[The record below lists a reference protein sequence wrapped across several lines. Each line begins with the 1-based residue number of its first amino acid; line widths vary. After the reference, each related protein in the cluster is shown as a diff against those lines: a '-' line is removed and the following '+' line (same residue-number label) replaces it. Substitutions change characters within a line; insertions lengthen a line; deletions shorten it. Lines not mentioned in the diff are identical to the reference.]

1 MLKKE
6 GMSMIETTIFNDIIL
21 NAILT
26 IFPLLL
32 YLLLAIYKDN
42 ISNKYNDFLLKVALI
57 SSLYLCLRFGTIS
70 DNNKIFLFCN
80 IPIVLAFIKKKTY
93 FGIILGI
100 INILYYYF
108 FIDEF
113 LIINIIKYISYL
125 IVYILALKK
134 NLSTNSY
141 ILSTAVLQGFFLS
154 FEYFFIESL
163 ATINDIVILL
173 ILVFTYYFITF
184 SLVYIF
190 KTIDKVQKLNNTIRI
205 LEKEKKIK
213 DALFKLKHEIKNHL
227 AVCKGYLEIIDLDKR
242 EKSEKYLNIM
252 QDEINRSLN
261 IMSDFIQ
268 FNKIK
273 IKKEKLCVNT
283 LLEDIYYSFKIVA
296 TTKKI
301 KLKYR
306 NEDNQFLFVNGDY
319 DRLKQVLVNLI
330 KNSFEAIEKDGKI
343 ELSQKGSS
351 DFVEINIK
359 DNGIGMDSETISKI
373 KEMFY
378 TTKEAGTGL
387 GVSLSC
393 EIIEAHE
400 GYLEYS
406 SEPNKGTNVKITL
419 PILR

>member
-1 MLKKE
+1 
-6 GMSMIETTIFNDIIL
+6 MIETTIFNDIIL

-213 DALFKLKHEIKNHL
+213 DALFKLTHEIKNPL

-283 LLEDIYYSFKIVA
+283 LLEDIYYYNIEFFI
-296 TTKKI
+296 
-301 KLKYR
+301 
-306 NEDNQFLFVNGDY
+306 F
-319 DRLKQVLVNLI
+319 NL
-330 KNSFEAIEKDGKI
+330 N
-343 ELSQKGSS
+343 L
-351 DFVEINIK
+351 
-359 DNGIGMDSETISKI
+359 
-373 KEMFY
+373 
-378 TTKEAGTGL
+378 
-387 GVSLSC
+387 
-393 EIIEAHE
+393 
-400 GYLEYS
+400 
-406 SEPNKGTNVKITL
+406 
-419 PILR
+419 